1 MIQQFFILCSGA
13 DRDILDTCSR
23 GEKNKYAGIGATV
36 LFTSI
41 LATVAATFALFTVF
55 GNPYRALLFG
65 LLWGV
70 IIFNLDRFI
79 VSTMK
84 KRDQWWKEF
93 GMAIPRILLAV
104 IIAVVI
110 SKPLE
115 LKLFENEINTVML
128 SRKNDLTQTNKD
140 QILNQYTPEIT
151 RLDGEITALKNEI
164 TAKETEVNTLYDTFI
179 TEAEGTAGS
188 GILGKGPVYKEKRDK
203 HDAALAQ
210 LAELRTTNQNKITR
224 AETQKE
230 TLKTQYDT
238 AVTGSQPIIDGFD
251 GLMARVDAMNELP
264 WLPSL
269 FIFLLFLALET
280 APIFAKL
287 ISPKGEYDIKQQDH
301 EETIKLWSQ
310 QKKRQRAILTET
322 DHIVNDRV
330 YTDIAAEE
338 DLYNYKKKMAKEIMK
353 RQQDAFYRRQTKI
366 LG

>member
-13 DRDILDTCSR
+13 DRDVLETCSR

-36 LFTSI
+36 LFTAV
-41 LATVAATFALFTVF
+41 LAAIAASYALFTVF
-55 GNPYRALLFG
+55 GNPYRAMLFG

-70 IIFNLDRFI
+70 IIFNIDRFI
-79 VSTMK
+79 VSTLK
-84 KRDQWWKEF
+84 KRENWWQEF
-93 GMAIPRILLAV
+93 GMAVPRILLAV
-104 IIAVVI
+104 IIAIVI

-115 LKLFENEINTVML
+115 LKIFEKEIDQVML
-128 SRKNDLTQTNKD
+128 SRKNDLTLENKD
-140 QILNQYTPEIT
+140 QILAQYTPEIT
-151 RLDGEITALKNEI
+151 RLDSEIAQLK
-164 TAKETEVNTLYDTFI
+164 TEVTSKENEVNALYDTFI
-179 TEAEGTAGS
+179 TEAEGTAGT
-188 GILGKGPVYKEKRDK
+188 GLVGKGPVYEEKREK

-210 LAELRTTNQNKITR
+210 LAELRTANQAKIAR
-224 AETQKE
+224 NETQKQ
-230 TLKTQYDT
+230 TLQEQYN
-238 AVTGSQPIIDGFD
+238 ASVNGSQPIIDGFD
-251 GLMARVDAMNELP
+251 GLMARIDAMKELP

-287 ISPKGEYDIKQQDH
+287 ISPRGEYDIKLADH
-301 EETIKLWSQ
+301 EETIKAWSA
-310 QKKRQRAILTET
+310 QKKRQREILTET

-330 YTDIAAEE
+330 YTDIAQEE